1 MHVCFL
7 PCEEKC
13 SDRET
18 NTVSSEVHLSSSTLG
33 VFYELVGIKLY
44 LHQNSECF
52 LICSMLK

>member
-33 VFYELVGIKLY
+33 LVQYFMNWLVLNCISTRT
-44 LHQNSECF
+44 QNVS
-52 LICSMLK
+52 